1 MERAVKN
8 RACAGRG
15 GFTLIEVMIS
25 VLVLSIALSASISL
39 LAQYTDTQGRVERRY
54 IGHLVAWNEVVRGF
68 SYSEMVQ
75 DSKKSGA
82 LEGKVV
88 DFGDGRWRISIDSER
103 LAETSMR
110 IYEVRVLSQGEYS
123 QSALLKAYLGS

>member
-1 MERAVKN
+1 MERAV
-8 RACAGRG
+8 RQSAGRG

-39 LAQYTDTQGRVERRY
+39 LAQYSDMQGRIERRY

-68 SYSEMVQ
+68 SYTEMVQ
-75 DSKKSGA
+75 DKKGSAAPQGR
-82 LEGKVV
+82 VV
-88 DFGDGRWRISIDSER
+88 DFGEGRWRVSVDSER

-110 IYEVRVLSQGEYS
+110 LYEVRVLSQGEYS
-123 QSALLKAYLGS
+123 QSALLKAYLSR